1 MQVTTTEEIIS
12 FLKSPDF
19 AYARYQKYHTE
30 WAKKEWGEGYYNI
43 YKKDNNSPTGV
54 SSVFSLS
61 IQEWETLSNITNKSH
76 QYLAPNE
83 KW

>member
-1 MQVTTTEEIIS
+1 MQVTTTEEKIS
-12 FLKSPDF
+12 FLNSSEF
-19 AYARYQKYHTE
+19 AYARYKRHHEE

-61 IQEWETLSNITNKSH
+61 IQEWETLSSLTNKKH
-76 QYLAPNE
+76 QYLVTE